1 MMALMMASCATS
13 ESYITKYPPYADHFP
28 PLKGH
33 EGHIH
38 TDSAMYYQYEPLVIN
53 GDTLT
58 AAGMHEATQEQNCF
72 HIENGQI
79 IQCGG
84 RGEFCDSVRMHQ
96 GKVYEYMKD
105 RTIISW

>member
-13 ESYITKYPPYADHFP
+13 KYIYKYPPYADHFP
-28 PLKGH
+28 PLKAH

-38 TDSAMYYQYEPLVIN
+38 TDSSMYYQNEPFIYK
-53 GDTLT
+53 GDTLIS
-58 AAGMHEATQEQNCF
+58 AGMHKATQEQNCF
-72 HIENGQI
+72 HIEDGQI

-84 RGEFCDSVRMHQ
+84 RSEMCDSVRMYQ
-96 GKVYEYMKD
+96 GKIYEYQKD